1 MSFSAQLL
9 DAAKAAQGIAS
20 DYALAAR
27 LGVTRAAVSNYRH
40 GRKFPDLATTYALAE
55 MAGTSPIESV
65 MMVNLERAAGGR
77 DAEVWAKL
85 RAELREAS
93 AAHR

>member
-1 MSFSAQLL
+1 MSFTVNLL
-9 DAAKAAQGIAS
+9 DTAKDGAGIAS
-20 DYALAAR
+20 DYGLAKA
-27 LGVTRAAVSNYRH
+27 LGVTRNAVSNWRC
-40 GRKFPDLATTYALAE
+40 GRAFPDLATTYALAE